1 MVEHH
6 LGKVEVT
13 GSIPVIS
20 SNERLGVF
28 CSWQYRTGVAQLVE
42 QRSPKPQAAGSS
54 PAARAT
60 HNGVTM
66 LAQTKAFVN
75 DVSKEM
81 KKVSWPDKDKLR
93 QSTIVVIVATL
104 IITAIVAVIDFASA
118 QVMGLIY

>member
-1 MVEHH
+1 
-6 LGKVEVT
+6 
-13 GSIPVIS
+13 
-20 SNERLGVF
+20 
-28 CSWQYRTGVAQLVE
+28 
-42 QRSPKPQAAGSS
+42 
-54 PAARAT
+54 
-60 HNGVTM
+60 M